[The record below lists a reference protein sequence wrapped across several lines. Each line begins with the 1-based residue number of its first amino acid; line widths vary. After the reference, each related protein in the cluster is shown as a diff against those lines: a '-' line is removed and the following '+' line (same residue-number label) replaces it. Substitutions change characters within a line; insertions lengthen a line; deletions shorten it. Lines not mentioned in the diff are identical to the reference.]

1 MVFVLPLGIQTESA
15 AQQQGEEWRA
25 AMEHSRRVLSSQE
38 AAMEEYLRRQRKEAE
53 RHIRN
58 SPLPARKHSH
68 GLLSMPATPTGSR
81 RSTGGGGIGGGGIG
95 GGDLLEEGF
104 NLRLSRGGSLERQS
118 PSRFA
123 LQGGLLLLL
132 LLLLQLN
139 KNYYTFKLAVCPS
152 A

>member
-1 MVFVLPLGIQTESA
+1 MVFVIPLGIQTESA

-68 GLLSMPATPTGSR
+68 GLLIYLLT
-81 RSTGGGGIGGGGIG
+81 RS
-95 GGDLLEEGF
+95 LPH
-104 NLRLSRGGSLERQS
+104 LERQS

-123 LQGGLLLLL
+123 LQGGLLLL

>member
-1 MVFVLPLGIQTESA
+1 MVFVIPLGIQTESA

-81 RSTGGGGIGGGGIG
+81 RSTGGGGIGGG
-95 GGDLLEEGF
+95 DLLEEGF

-123 LQGGLLLLL
+123 LQAGLLLL